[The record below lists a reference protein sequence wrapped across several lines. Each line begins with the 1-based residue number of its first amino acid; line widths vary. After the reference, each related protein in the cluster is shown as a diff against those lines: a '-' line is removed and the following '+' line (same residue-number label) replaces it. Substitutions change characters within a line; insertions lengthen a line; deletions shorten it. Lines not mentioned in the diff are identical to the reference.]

1 MKSVRKNSA
10 LALISAA
17 VVLVYGGCNRHTGE
31 AIVRAKEHI
40 PVAEFASSPSANPSS
55 TPATDDAVAPDEQTP
70 GAGIITEDSGPE
82 VRGTNKDPRAVDHEQ
97 WIVSVEMVND
107 LRRIEVRV
115 DQPRWEA
122 LKVGDRVK
130 VTYKT
135 GKYTGTVWDSEI
147 E

>member
-1 MKSVRKNSA
+1 MRKNRA
-10 LALISAA
+10 LALIFVA
-17 VVLVYGGCNRHTGE
+17 VALACAGCDRHTGE
-31 AIVRAKEHI
+31 AIVRGKEHI
-40 PVAEFASSPSANPSS
+40 PVAEFVSSPNAIPSN
-55 TPATDDAVAPDEQTP
+55 TPAAGDATAPDETTP
-70 GAGIITEDSGPE
+70 GEAIVTEDSGPE

-97 WIVSVEMVND
+97 WIVNVEMVKD
-107 LRRIEVRV
+107 LRRIDVRV
-115 DQPRWEA
+115 DQPRWDA